1 MNINPAVRNTLF
13 YLLFP
18 DSFEDIMVQGDKDSI
33 VKRHYDKMT
42 KQSILDFLSN
52 GGFSS
57 KVQVDKAI
65 FKIRGKLLSES
76 GRRLHLY
83 RDVMDEGSELPS
95 HLPEPSCEQVLEAMG
110 NVEQTHNQSEE
121 ADDPSDAACE
131 GQVRLSIH
139 YTRERNQNLRK
150 KKFKEFKKN

>member
-1 MNINPAVRNTLF
+1 MDINPAVRNTLL

-33 VKRHYDKMT
+33 VKRHYNKMT

-52 GGFSS
+52 GGLSS

-76 GRRLHLY
+76 GRRLHL
-83 RDVMDEGSELPS
+83 
-95 HLPEPSCEQVLEAMG
+95 
-110 NVEQTHNQSEE
+110 
-121 ADDPSDAACE
+121 
-131 GQVRLSIH
+131 
-139 YTRERNQNLRK
+139 
-150 KKFKEFKKN
+150 